1 MRATTLLAA
10 VVIGLTAACSPSTP
24 TASSSPAASGARA
37 ATPQPGA
44 QTGSIGGL
52 IQFPSD
58 FIPPLAIYA
67 IATDASRYYTTE
79 IIQNQTHYSMRGL
92 RPGDY
97 NVYAT
102 TRQIQVTGACGARTQ
117 SPARFGGGYTKS
129 VTCGL
134 DVSCTDHSMINVHV
148 SAGATVEKVEP
159 NDWYVGLDFYP
170 LIPGGGPPALT
181 VPVEESS
188 YPTAARAAGH
198 FAQVR
203 TGARLVQDQASCP
216 VNIACVWL
224 GSEHDGTAAAYFPAT
239 AGSNRDL
246 YACASYLFQDGAG
259 WKNLDYQC
267 NPVSTPFPAVGASGH
282 LRLGMGETGC
292 INVHTAPA
300 LSARVLVCLPD
311 GTPVT
316 IDDGPQYFLVP
327 QPGPYEDLGI
337 EYWWHVTGR
346 GWVVHRYL
354 KAG

>member
-10 VVIGLTAACSPSTP
+10 FAIGLAAACSASPAP
-24 TASSSPAASGARA
+24 TGSSSPAVSGARA

-102 TRQIQVTGACGARTQ
+102 TRPIQVTGASGARTQ

-134 DVSCTDHSMINVHV
+134 DGGGPDPSLINVHV

-181 VPVEESS
+181 VPVEEFS

-216 VNIACVWL
+216 V
-224 GSEHDGTAAAYFPAT
+224 
-239 AGSNRDL
+239 
-246 YACASYLFQDGAG
+246 
-259 WKNLDYQC
+259 
-267 NPVSTPFPAVGASGH
+267 
-282 LRLGMGETGC
+282 
-292 INVHTAPA
+292 
-300 LSARVLVCLPD
+300 
-311 GTPVT
+311 
-316 IDDGPQYFLVP
+316 
-327 QPGPYEDLGI
+327 
-337 EYWWHVTGR
+337 HVAW
-346 GWVVHRYL
+346 GWVGSG
-354 KAG
+354 A